1 MLFVARFY
9 SFAHGESPA
18 LLWLCLVVP
27 GLDDPGLISNLE
39 LIEVVLSLPSLGRL
53 TPPYIGGR
61 GRLTCRVLVGYKLVS
76 SSITS
81 RISIRV
87 LL

>member
-1 MLFVARFY
+1 M
-9 SFAHGESPA
+9 SPT

-39 LIEVVLSLPSLGRL
+39 PIEVVLSLPSLGHP

-61 GRLTCRVLVGYKLVS
+61 GRFTCRVLIGYKLVS
-76 SSITS
+76 SYITS
-81 RISIRV
+81 RISIRI